1 TLCIITIANLG
12 LVGRVL
18 VSFCRLLFGE
28 WYMILPLG
36 GVILSFYL
44 IWKREWPNFFNR
56 YLIGIYLILIA
67 VLLLHHISLFELL
80 SRPSPFVKKS
90 VITNTWDLFV
100 MEINGDTSTTGLG
113 GGMVGALL
121 YALTYMLFDA
131 QGSRL
136 VSWVLILTGIIVL
149 TGKSYSDLFHK
160 IWGKLSVFFKETW
173 KNLKKDIQT
182 LKEKR
187 ATSKT
192 EEKSQTSSQEQ
203 EK

>member
-1 TLCIITIANLG
+1 MAKRKKRKTKKQLQLKRTIQFEVGALILLTLCIITIANLG

-18 VSFCRLLFGE
+18 VSFCQLLFGE

-121 YALTYMLFDA
+121 YTGFPPGLL
-131 QGSRL
+131 GSHPHRNHC
-136 VSWVLILTGIIVL
+136 SDGQIV
-149 TGKSYSDLFHK
+149 
-160 IWGKLSVFFKETW
+160 
-173 KNLKKDIQT
+173 
-182 LKEKR
+182 
-187 ATSKT
+187 
-192 EEKSQTSSQEQ
+192 
-203 EK
+203 